1 MTTVPAP
8 ARGVI
13 AFKLIVTQHGSP
25 SPKRRR
31 AAFIAHAR
39 KQPHKRGMEH
49 ASIDGAIVKLLK
61 HNITVGIMTKMRH
74 AQALF
79 PIEHLFVE
87 AQPLVRA
94 VALCPETIDFPI
106 KAFALIGEAAYQAIR
121 VRSP

>member
-1 MTTVPAP
+1 
-8 ARGVI
+8 
-13 AFKLIVTQHGSP
+13 
-25 SPKRRR
+25 
-31 AAFIAHAR
+31 
-39 KQPHKRGMEH
+39 MEH

-79 PIEHLFVE
+79 PIT
-87 AQPLVRA
+87 QPLVRA

-106 KAFALIGEAAYQAIR
+106 KAFDLMGEAAYQAIR